1 MLPMPPPPSPP
12 QQLQPQIPLSQK
24 SGRHVPSLRVSP
36 QAQVGVQIFDGH
48 MPFVHMAPLLQPHLP
63 PHPSAPP
70 QVPSL
75 GQLGVQQ
82 LPP

>member
-1 MLPMPPPPSPP
+1 MPPMPPPSPP
-12 QQLQPQIPLSQK
+12 QQVHPQIPLSQK
-24 SGRHVPSLRVSP
+24 RGTQFPSLQVSP
-36 QAQVGVQIFDGH
+36 QAQVGVQVFDGH
-48 MPFVHMAPLLQPHLP
+48 MPFVHLLPFVQPHVP